1 VINEFI
7 LKQQIVQIVQI
18 SHRVEPIENVKA
30 ALLDALKNSKGTLS
44 FDSLVLSAIES
55 RKKIVIGIDD
65 NTRKNEHTKIL
76 LAYLVEYIIASGVD
90 EEKLILLIASGS
102 HRAPTES
109 EIATKILGKKL
120 YKQHK
125 DKIIIHRSDENCTKI
140 DQKTKSGTPIWINSV
155 ALDAGLIISLVDSE
169 YHYFAGISGNFKQ
182 IIPGIAG
189 TETIRHNHVKM
200 FDEKHGFNPECR
212 LGNVENNP
220 IMKEM
225 KEITK
230 IVMEKVP
237 IFAIDAI
244 VYRGKIV
251 HLNAGDMFELQKLAI
266 ELIRPIREFIIDEP
280 ADVVVVE
287 FGALGLN
294 LYQSGKGFHAAA
306 NAVKEDGIIIGVGPC
321 PDGVGNQ
328 PYEDIMCET
337 VGKSFAL
344 GRECVL
350 DEYCNVD
357 KFLIGYQKI
366 IDLFNILLKVGK
378 GNLRM
383 ISEMDSELL
392 KNVFRIERIANA
404 ETAQEVLRRFFTKL
418 YQTNPNARILVLK
431 DPDILVKVRVA

>member
-1 VINEFI
+1 MDKYLNTPILYLDRVINEFI
-7 LKQQIVQIVQI
+7 LKQQIVQIAQI
-18 SHRVEPIENVKA
+18 SHRLEPIENVKT

-76 LAYLVEYIIASGVD
+76 LAYLVEYIIASAVD

-294 LYQSGKGFHAAA
+294 LYQSGKGF
-306 NAVKEDGIIIGVGPC
+306 
-321 PDGVGNQ
+321 
-328 PYEDIMCET
+328 
-337 VGKSFAL
+337 
-344 GRECVL
+344 
-350 DEYCNVD
+350 
-357 KFLIGYQKI
+357 
-366 IDLFNILLKVGK
+366 
-378 GNLRM
+378 
-383 ISEMDSELL
+383 
-392 KNVFRIERIANA
+392 
-404 ETAQEVLRRFFTKL
+404 
-418 YQTNPNARILVLK
+418 
-431 DPDILVKVRVA
+431 